1 MSVDKQKHENGA
13 GEDVRLIEEFLAGE
27 NSSFDRLVLKYK
39 DRVLN
44 ICYRMLGDYDEAV
57 DMSQETFIKVYRSIA
72 KFRFDA
78 AFSTWLYRVAVNN
91 CKNKLSSLRYR
102 LNRRMVRLDG
112 NPERGQEGRKVRAVT
127 GSPETELVRKENEL
141 MIQKA
146 IDALPEDQKTVV
158 VLRDIQRLS
167 YEEIIEITGFNSGTM
182 RSKLARAREKLR
194 KELKELL

>member
-1 MSVDKQKHENGA
+1 
-13 GEDVRLIEEFLAGE
+13 
-27 NSSFDRLVLKYK
+27 
-39 DRVLN
+39 
-44 ICYRMLGDYDEAV
+44 
-57 DMSQETFIKVYRSIA
+57 
-72 KFRFDA
+72 
-78 AFSTWLYRVAVNN
+78 
-91 CKNKLSSLRYR
+91 
-102 LNRRMVRLDG
+102 MVRLDG